1 MSRKP
6 EEDASKQII
15 SVVLALLES
24 EGYDAVQLREVARLA
39 RVSLATVYKRFPTR
53 DDLIVAAIEQWMADN
68 SYAGVLPPAAD
79 ETLYSGLMRVL
90 RYIFEPW
97 ERNPRM
103 LEAYHRARTGAG
115 GQRLDAQGMSA
126 MLPIA
131 AQLVAGAEP
140 AYVEDIGLILANMTY
155 ALTGRF
161 VDKTLEIT
169 EILPI
174 LERAVF
180 RLTSNNESAA
190 AAARLGGTANAEPFT
205 VDPSLASPYNPNPGN
220 PSA

>member
-39 RVSLATVYKRFPTR
+39 RVSLATVYKRFPAR

-190 AAARLGGTANAEPFT
+190 AAARLGRNAGPFT
-205 VDPSLASPYNPNPGN
+205 VDPSLASPYNPNPGT
-220 PSA
+220 PGA